1 MIKVFYDG
9 KCGLCSK
16 EINHYKSIAP
26 KDVFEWVD
34 VTESSLDLS
43 KETFSLAEALKVLH
57 VKNSKNELFL
67 GLDAF
72 ILIWS
77 KLPKF
82 RILATITSLPV
93 IRSIL
98 RFAYKKFANWRF
110 KKIKYCNMN

>member
-9 KCGLCSK
+9 KCGVCSK

-26 KDVFEWVD
+26 KDVFEWID

-77 KLPKF
+77 KLSKF
-82 RILATITSLPV
+82 RILATITSFPV

-98 RFAYKKFANWRF
+98 RFANWRF
-110 KKIKYCNMN
+110 KRIKYCNMN